1 MVSLDDHTHTTRL
14 QHLHQGIGHL
24 VGEALLHL
32 QPAGK
37 HLDHAGNLRQAHE
50 PAVRQVR
57 HVRLAEERQQVM
69 LAQRVDL
76 DVAHA
81 DEILVPLPIQRVT
94 DDVGDGHVVAT
105 REPLERRLHPGRS
118 LAQALADGIFTGLH
132 EHLAHQRLECQAP
145 FPGGHRG
152 ERRGVLRVEAVQAG
166 GLHFVASHACWASGA
181 GLSSAHVKLKV
192 LAFLSTAGGSALSAL
207 WTFPSILAS
216 AFLVAWGAEAAQ
228 FLISQGLALA
238 ILAWLQTLPEFA
250 VEAVI
255 AWDAGREPERAHLAI
270 ANLTGAIR
278 LLLGL
283 GWPMIYFVFAVSGRK
298 RAAGGAQHAAPL
310 LPAIRLEREHAVE
323 IVGLVP
329 PLLYFGVILFK
340 QSITWVDSVVLLTLY
355 IVYLGVLFRNAPHG
369 ADRVAD
375 APAVS
380 RWAYRQPGWRRP
392 LAIAALFGG
401 GGALLYV
408 TAHPFLESM
417 LAVAGLLGVSQF
429 VLVQWV
435 APFLSEFPEKV
446 SAFYWARRVSRAPMA
461 LMNMVSSNINQWT
474 VLAAMIPLIYG
485 YSSLRHHGVWLDF
498 HFDEAQRLE
507 ILLTLLQTG
516 LGVLLLAN
524 MEFDWLDASIIF
536 VLWLAQF
543 LRPDWREEVAVAYGL
558 WMVILGIGFV
568 VRGKPLLAPKYFWET
583 LKARSAGTA

>member
-1 MVSLDDHTHTTRL
+1 
-14 QHLHQGIGHL
+14 
-24 VGEALLHL
+24 
-32 QPAGK
+32 
-37 HLDHAGNLRQAHE
+37 
-50 PAVRQVR
+50 
-57 HVRLAEERQQVM
+57 
-69 LAQRVDL
+69 
-76 DVAHA
+76 
-81 DEILVPLPIQRVT
+81 
-94 DDVGDGHVVAT
+94 
-105 REPLERRLHPGRS
+105 
-118 LAQALADGIFTGLH
+118 
-132 EHLAHQRLECQAP
+132 
-145 FPGGHRG
+145 
-152 ERRGVLRVEAVQAG
+152 
-166 GLHFVASHACWASGA
+166 
-181 GLSSAHVKLKV
+181 VKLKV

-283 GWPMIYFVFAVSGRK
+283 GWPMIYFVFAVFSR
-298 RAAGGAQHAAPL
+298 RRSAGGAQHAAPL
-310 LPAIRLEREHAVE
+310 LPVIRLEREHAVE

-329 PLLYFGVILFK
+329 PLLYFGVILLK
-340 QSITWVDSVVLLTLY
+340 QKLSWVDAVVLLGLY
-355 IVYLGVLFRNAPHG
+355 LAYLWVLFRNAPRG
-369 ADRVAD
+369 GDQVAD

-380 RWAYRQPGWRRP
+380 RWAYHQPGWRRP

-446 SAFYWARRVSRAPMA
+446 SAFYWARRVTRAPMA

-474 VLAAMIPLIYG
+474 VLAAMIPLVYG

-498 HFDEAQRLE
+498 HFDGPQRLE
-507 ILLTLLQTG
+507 ILLTLLQSG
-516 LGVLLLAN
+516 LAMMVLAN
-524 MEFDWLDASIIF
+524 MEFDWRDATVLF
-536 VLWLAQF
+536 VLWLVQF
-543 LRPDWREEVAVAYGL
+543 LQPNLREAVAIAYGV
-558 WMVILGIGFV
+558 WMVILAIEFV
-568 VRGKPLLAPKYFWET
+568 VGRKALLAPRYFWEIIRRKHDRPAP
-583 LKARSAGTA
+583 L